1 MHMSPLLLSG
11 VQCAQMSEQSQD
23 HRSVGK
29 VLTWNICHCSQTVVL
44 RRTFTFA
51 VWVAVRTTTWDKM
64 CCNNSK
70 KEFSYSVYQDHTY
83 HVATNIGRKLNL
95 ADWWLCEHCATL
107 KSANYRRMLLLGEC
121 TSILFS
127 TNWQQSIPF

>member
-23 HRSVGK
+23 HRSVSK
-29 VLTWNICHCSQTVVL
+29 ILTWNICHCSQTVVL

-51 VWVAVRTTTWDKM
+51 VRVAVRTTTWDKM

-70 KEFSYSVYQDHTY
+70 REFSYSVYQDHTH
-83 HVATNIGRKLNL
+83 HVATNIGRKLNRL
-95 ADWWLCEHCATL
+95 IGGF
-107 KSANYRRMLLLGEC
+107 AN
-121 TSILFS
+121 TVPSPS
-127 TNWQQSIPF
+127 SP